1 MYFSHVYDLMILPI
15 LQCSV
20 MSFAIL
26 SVLHGFRVGLAGLAR
41 RRTSR

>member
-1 MYFSHVYDLMILPI
+1 MQNANAFDLLILPI